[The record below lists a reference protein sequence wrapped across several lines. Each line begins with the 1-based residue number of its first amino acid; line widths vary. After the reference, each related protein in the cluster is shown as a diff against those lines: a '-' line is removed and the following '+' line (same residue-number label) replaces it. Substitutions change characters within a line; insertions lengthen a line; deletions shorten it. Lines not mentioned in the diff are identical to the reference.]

1 MKKVLAIITLLLIS
15 SGAMAQLD
23 IVSEKKSSEFLTDNL
38 MYDPNIDSYTLF
50 FHTTN
55 QFDDAMMIKLGN
67 KAKAI
72 KTIEDLIKIT
82 EIKEEKDF
90 EINNGYGEKFRIYTG
105 YGYPTMHGDGYASN
119 AKITF
124 SILEKAKNKIL
135 NISDISEKKVNLPD
149 VVKVYIDLY
158 YRNSDSL
165 FYINSKTKDDTI
177 CFKLGNGK
185 AAALKNSRYIYNF
198 KDSKNDTL
206 YFNNFILVKKGI
218 EFVNDFEIIYN
229 NKKSDKINFSYMLMY
244 EHKIMHF
251 DYYKYFDYYNIE

>member
-1 MKKVLAIITLLLIS
+1 MALLLIS
-15 SGAMAQLD
+15 SGAMAQLNV
-23 IVSEKKSSEFLTDNL
+23 VSEKKGFEFLSENM
-38 MYDPNIDSYTLF
+38 MYDPNKDEYILF
-50 FHTTN
+50 FRTDN
-55 QFDDAMMIKLGN
+55 QFDDSMMILLGN
-67 KAKAI
+67 KERAI
-72 KTIEDLIKIT
+72 KTINDLIKLT
-82 EIKEEKDF
+82 EIKEQKDF
-90 EINNGYGEKFRIYTG
+90 EIDNGYGEKFRIYTG
-105 YGYPTMHGDGYASN
+105 YGYPTMYGDGYASS

-149 VVKVYIDLY
+149 IVKVYIDLY

-185 AAALKNSRYIYNF
+185 AAALKNLRYIYNF
-198 KDSKNDTL
+198 KDSQNDTL

-229 NKKSDKINFSYMLMY
+229 NKKSDKINFAYMILY

-251 DYYKYFDYYNIE
+251 DYYNIE